1 MNKIFQFKSI
11 KTKIMAFFA
20 LITILVLGV
29 GSYLIYSYF
38 DMANETEQL
47 ANKEIPLLATDFKML
62 SILGSQQNELRGYLI
77 TEDEGHKQAILGM
90 REATQ
95 GIKAEVLEL
104 SENEKVAGLVE
115 NIDQINQIVDEQYFP
130 ALESGDT
137 STARIILEQNIDPL
151 MKETQDAFMNLA
163 LQRETESRASSQTA
177 LKNAEVNTVIAIISG
192 IILII
197 IIVLLSIFVPKAIAK
212 PIVLLK
218 ERMDLIAGG
227 DLSSEPLVT
236 KSKDEIADLIDAS
249 NRVNDNLKDML
260 NQITAVSNTLN
271 DQSYELIQSSSHV
284 KESSE
289 QVISTM
295 QELAS
300 GSESQAN
307 TTSDIANSMNH
318 FSTIINEANNS
329 GETVYSSSQHVL
341 QLTDEGSKMMNSSI
355 NQMGIIDS
363 IVKDTVEKV
372 AGLDQRSQEVSKLV
386 NVIKDI
392 AEQTNLLALNAAI
405 EAARAGEQGKGFA
418 VVADEVRK
426 LAEQVSLSVTDITQ
440 IVNDIQ
446 KETAAVTG
454 ALQNGYTEVETGKN
468 TIVSTGKTFEE
479 INHSLAE
486 MANGIKQISDNLT
499 NIAGNSDE
507 INKSIEEIAAVSE
520 ESAAGIE
527 ETSATIDQTGNSIEQ
542 VTSSAQH
549 LNKLSN
555 DLNELINKFK
565 L

>member
-1 MNKIFQFKSI
+1 MKKLFQFKSI
-11 KTKIMAFFA
+11 KTKIMAFFS

-29 GSYLIYSYF
+29 GFYLVYSIS
-38 DMANETEQL
+38 DMAKETEQL
-47 ANKEIPLLATDFKML
+47 ANKEIPLLATDFKLL
-62 SILGSQQNELRGYLI
+62 SVLTAQQNELRGYLI
-77 TEDEGHKQAILGM
+77 SEDESHEQAFIGMQEAALGFK
-90 REATQ
+90 EDL
-95 GIKAEVLEL
+95 LEITNNNTTIEL
-104 SENEKVAGLVE
+104 TG
-115 NIDQINQIVDEQYFP
+115 NIDQIYNIVDEEYLP
-130 ALESGDT
+130 AMHAGET
-137 STARIILEQNIDPL
+137 EEAAQILEEKIDPL
-151 MKETQDAFMNLA
+151 IEETSNGFLDLA
-163 LQRETESRASSQTA
+163 LTRETESKESSQLA
-177 LKNAEVNTVIAIISG
+177 LEHAESNSIIAIISG
-192 IILII
+192 IALLI
-197 IIVLLSIFVPKAIAK
+197 IIVLLSIFVPRVIAK
-212 PIVLLK
+212 PIIQLK
-218 ERMDLIAGG
+218 ERMDLIASG

-260 NQITAVSNTLN
+260 NQITTVSKTLN
-271 DQSYELIQSSSHV
+271 DQSYELMQSSNNV
-284 KESSE
+284 KEGSE
-289 QVISTM
+289 QVVSTM

-307 TTSDIANSMNH
+307 TTSDLANSMND
-318 FSTIINEANNS
+318 FSNKIKEANNS
-329 GETVYSSSQHVL
+329 GETVYSSSQQVL
-341 QLTDEGSKMMNSSI
+341 QLTDEGNKLMNSSI

-363 IVKDTVEKV
+363 IVKETVEKV
-372 AGLDQRSQEVSKLV
+372 SGLDKQSQEVSKLV

-446 KETAAVTG
+446 QETGTVTES
-454 ALQNGYTEVETGKN
+454 LQNGYKEVESGRN
-468 TIVSTGKTFEE
+468 TIMSTGKTFEG
-479 INHSLAE
+479 INSSLSE
-486 MANGIKQISDNLT
+486 MANGIKYISENLSD
-499 NIAGNSDE
+499 IAGNSDE
-507 INKSIEEIAAVSE
+507 INKSIEEIASVSE

-542 VTSSAQH
+542 VTLSANQ

-555 DLNELINKFK
+555 NLNELIKNFK